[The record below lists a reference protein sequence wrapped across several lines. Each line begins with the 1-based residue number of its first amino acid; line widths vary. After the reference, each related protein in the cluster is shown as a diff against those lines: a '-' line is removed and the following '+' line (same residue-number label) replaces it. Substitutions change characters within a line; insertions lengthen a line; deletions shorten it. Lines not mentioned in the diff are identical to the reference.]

1 MWRKRRRGR
10 RRGERGRER
19 GREGRRK
26 GMINETRGSIKRKYT
41 FSLMSLVHPFSI
53 IYLAISQGT
62 HRHGDG
68 ILPELGGCTIE
79 R

>member
-1 MWRKRRRGR
+1 MWRKRR
-10 RRGERGRER
+10 GEGGEEREGER

-26 GMINETRGSIKRKYT
+26 GVINETRGSTKRKYT

-53 IYLAISQGT
+53 INLAISQGT